1 MDPTDNHPGEPVLA
15 GIRVLD
21 FTAMMAGPC
30 CARWLSDLGAEVIK
44 VEPPEGD
51 HMRTRAPV
59 RDGWSAYYGHM
70 NAGKRCIALDLK
82 QAAGVALALQLA
94 EQCDVVLEAY
104 RPGVMERLGLG
115 SQALRTRNRRL
126 IVCSIS
132 GFGQGNSVSHY
143 PAYAP
148 VIHAASGFSMA
159 DFSYQDAASRPPNA
173 GIPLA
178 DMLTAIFA
186 AFSIQSA
193 LLKRERTGQGATIDV
208 NLMDSMM
215 NVLTFEFQQAQ
226 FPQRA
231 RRPLYKPLK
240 ALDGFVLVAPVN
252 EKNFRSVCK
261 ATGHPEWLDDV
272 LLRTDQARAE
282 NWSEYMRRIEAWT
295 SVRPAAE
302 CERILMAEGVP
313 CSRYR
318 TIDEALQDGQ
328 FEERR
333 SFAEIEDAAGK
344 YRTTKLPFTF
354 DGARPAVGRR
364 IAAVGED
371 TVAVLSSMLGLD
383 ATEIDALVRNGTVVA
398 A

>member
-1 MDPTDNHPGEPVLA
+1 MDHTPQREDAPVLA

-59 RDGWSAYYGHM
+59 RDGQSAYYGHL

-82 QAAGVALALQLA
+82 RPEGVVLALRLA
-94 EQCDVVLEAY
+94 EQSDVVIEAF

-115 SQALRTRNRRL
+115 TEALRARNRRL

-132 GFGQGNSVSHY
+132 GFGQGTSVSHY

-148 VIHAASGFSMA
+148 VIHAASGYSMA
-159 DFSYQDAASRPPNA
+159 DFSYQDGATQPPNA
-173 GIPLA
+173 GIPMA

-193 LLKRERTGQGATIDV
+193 LLKRTRTGEGCAIDV

-226 FPQRA
+226 FPQRT

-240 ALDGFVLVAPVN
+240 ALDGFLLVAPVN
-252 EKNFRSVCK
+252 EKNFRSVCQ
-261 ATGHPEWLDDV
+261 ATGHPEWRDDP
-272 LLRTDQARAE
+272 LLNTDRARAE
-282 NWSEYMRRIEAWT
+282 NWGEYMRRIEAWA

-302 CERILMAEGVP
+302 CERLLMSEGVP

-318 TIDEALQDGQ
+318 TIEEAMADPQ
-328 FEERR
+328 FTERA
-333 SFAEIEDAAGK
+333 SFAEIEDAAGTYK
-344 YRTTKLPFTF
+344 TTKLPFTL
-354 DGARPAVGRR
+354 DGAKPPVGRR

-371 TVAVLSSMLGLD
+371 TAAVLASVLGCDEAAIAGL
-383 ATEIDALVRNGTVVA
+383 ARQGAVVLP
-398 A
+398 